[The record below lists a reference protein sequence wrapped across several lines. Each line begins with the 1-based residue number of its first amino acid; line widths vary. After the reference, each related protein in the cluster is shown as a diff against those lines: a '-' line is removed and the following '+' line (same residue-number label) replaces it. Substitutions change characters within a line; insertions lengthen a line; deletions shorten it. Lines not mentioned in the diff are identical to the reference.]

1 MKRGRWA
8 GHVKKVR
15 ASANGTSN
23 LRPRVVAAA
32 AKPAHATDGITAAL
46 VFHGG
51 GIGGGGGGGSAN
63 GVLRTF
69 TALFDALGAAE
80 KGLPPK
86 RAEDPAAVAAV
97 AIEVAGAGMHR
108 QGCAAEQGFQLF
120 TSKWLQAGGQFP
132 RIISIRPD
140 LFCSVGGS
148 LTASLPLPAVP
159 LFR

>member
-32 AKPAHATDGITAAL
+32 SKPTHAADGMTAAL

-51 GIGGGGGGGSAN
+51 SIGGGGGGATN

-80 KGLPPK
+80 KGLPPE
-86 RAEDPAAVAAV
+86 RAEDAAAVAAV
-97 AIEVAGAGMHR
+97 AGAGT
-108 QGCAAEQGFQLF
+108 QGPGCAAEQGFQLF
-120 TSKWLQAGGQFP
+120 SSKWLQAGGHFP

-140 LFCSVGGS
+140 LFCSLGGS
-148 LTASLPLPAVP
+148 PTVSLPLPVVP

>member
-32 AKPAHATDGITAAL
+32 KPAHVTDSITTA
-46 VFHGG
+46 VVCH
-51 GIGGGGGGGSAN
+51 GGGGGTN
-63 GVLRTF
+63 GAVLRTF

-86 RAEDPAAVAAV
+86 RVDEAAAA
-97 AIEVAGAGMHR
+97 AAG
-108 QGCAAEQGFQLF
+108 QGCAGEQAFQLF
-120 TSKWLQAGGQFP
+120 GSKWLQAGPHLP

-140 LFCSVGGS
+140 LFCGLAGS
-148 LTASLPLPAVP
+148 PTAALPVPAVP